1 MASAS
6 EGRPVRIM
14 NISGSPADR
23 RDALVR
29 NAASDEPIDVFVG
42 DWMSELNMPARA
54 YSIASGGKIGYEE
67 TFVESLEPALEMLA
81 RRKIKFAANGGTVAT
96 KDLFDVVVD
105 MVAKKGLDLSVAWVE
120 GDLVMDQVRALQKD
134 GTRFKHISTG
144 EMLDEW
150 GYEPIF
156 AQCYLGGMGI
166 TEAFRAGADIVICGR
181 VADAAPIVGAAAWW
195 HNWSR
200 TDFDRLARSLI
211 AGHLIECSAYVTGGN
226 YTGFK
231 NMMDWSMIHDMG
243 YPIAEIAADGDVVI
257 TKRAGTGGVVNVETC
272 KEQLL
277 YEIQGKWYL
286 NSDVTAV
293 IDQARFEQ
301 VGKDRVRLSGITGR
315 PPPGTTKVGL
325 TAFGGYKA
333 EVHWAM
339 IGLDIKEK
347 VKMLELQLRDS
358 FGAERLAKFTT
369 FMLTTYG
376 SVPENPTNMNAATVD
391 VRLMVQARKAE
402 DISAENFA
410 RPAFDIIMHSFPAA
424 TFHPDKRTATPIAY
438 QEYFPTL
445 IPQPTV
451 KVHFSRPGVES
462 ISIPPPGEV
471 IEHPASQPSSASTA
485 DPVPLVAFGPTARA
499 PLGYRVLGR
508 AGDKGSDCN
517 VGLFVRDAAEWPW
530 LRSLLSTARF
540 AELMGDEY
548 RAGQR
553 IERVEFP
560 HLWAVHFLVRDFLD
574 RGVTANATYDVLGKF
589 LAEFV
594 RCRHVDMPVAFLM
607 KGQI

>member
-1 MASAS
+1 
-6 EGRPVRIM
+6 M

-23 RDALVR
+23 RDALWR

-54 YSIASGGKIGYEE
+54 YSVVNGGKIGYEE
-67 TFVESLEPALEMLA
+67 TFVESIEPALEDLA
-81 RRKIKFAANGGTVAT
+81 RKKMKFAANGGTVAT

-105 MVAKKGLDLSVAWVE
+105 MIAKKGLDLSVAWVE
-120 GDLVMDQVRALQKD
+120 GDIVMDQVRTLRKD
-134 GTRFKHISTG
+134 GMKFKHISTG
-144 EMLDEW
+144 ENLDEW
-150 GYEPIF
+150 DYEPIF

-166 TEAFRAGADIVICGR
+166 SEAFRAGADIVICGR

-211 AGHLIECSAYVTGGN
+211 AGHLIECSTYVTGGN

-231 NMMDWSMIHDMG
+231 NMMDWSMLHDIG
-243 YPIAEIAADGDVVI
+243 YPIAEIDVDGDVII
-257 TKRAGTGGVVNVETC
+257 TKRDGTGGVVNVETC

-293 IDQARFEQ
+293 IDQAKFEQ
-301 VGKDRVRLSGITGR
+301 VGQDRVRLSGITGQ
-315 PPPGTTKVGL
+315 PPPKTTKVGL
-325 TAFGGYKA
+325 TALGGYTA
-333 EVHWAM
+333 EVHWALV
-339 IGLDIKEK
+339 GLDIEEK
-347 VKMLELQLRDS
+347 VKMLDIQIRAS
-358 FGAERLAKFTT
+358 FGEERLSKFTT
-369 FMLTTYG
+369 FSLTTYG
-376 SVPENPTNMNAATVD
+376 SVPENPTTMNAATVD
-391 VRLMVQARKAE
+391 LRLMVQAKDAN
-402 DISAENFA
+402 DISTENFA

-424 TFHPDKRTATPIAY
+424 TFHPDKRTAVPRPY

-451 KVHFSRPGVES
+451 TVHFSGSGEDR
-462 ISIPPPGEV
+462 ISVPPPDV
-471 IEHPASQPSSASTA
+471 TIEHPEDQPSYETTN
-485 DPVPLVAFGPTARA
+485 PIPLIAFGPTVKA
-499 PLGYRVLGR
+499 PLGYRVLAR
-508 AGDKGSDCN
+508 AGDKGSNCN
-517 VGLFVRDAAEWPW
+517 IGFFVRDEYEWPW
-530 LRSLLSTARF
+530 LQTLLTTNKLV
-540 AELMGDEY
+540 ELMGEEY
-548 RAGQR
+548 SGQKIDR
-553 IERVEFP
+553 MEFP
-560 HLWAVHFLVRDFLD
+560 NLWAVHFLIKDFLD

-594 RCRHVDMPVAFLM
+594 RCRTIDMPVAFLM